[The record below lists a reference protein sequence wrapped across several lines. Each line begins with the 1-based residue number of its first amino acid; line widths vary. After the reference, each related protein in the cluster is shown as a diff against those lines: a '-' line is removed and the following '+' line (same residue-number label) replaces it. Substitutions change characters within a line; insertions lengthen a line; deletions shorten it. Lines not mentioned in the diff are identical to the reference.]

1 MIDHNVQND
10 KNNCQVVGRER
21 EEWAGEREASAH
33 LIQVGW
39 WQIYPFKLST
49 YRQYVSVRDK
59 IFLFVTYCLL
69 QELSR
74 EVEESRRDAE
84 ERRSRSRGVV
94 VEEDGVDHQVLD
106 EVSGEM
112 PARIAD
118 MEAEIRTLREAN
130 KSKQKT

>member
-1 MIDHNVQND
+1 MKFRMTRTTARSLDVNGKSGPENV
-10 KNNCQVVGRER
+10 KPLLISYRL
-21 EEWAGEREASAH
+21 AG
-33 LIQVGW
+33 V
-39 WQIYPFKLST
+39 KLST
-49 YRQYVSVRDK
+49 YRQNVSVKDK
-59 IFLFVTYCLL
+59 IFLVVTYCPV

-74 EVEESRRDAE
+74 EVEEGRRDAE

-130 KSKQKT
+130 KSEQKT

>member
-1 MIDHNVQND
+1 MDHDVQND
-10 KNNCQVVGRER
+10 KNHCQVVGRER

-33 LIQVGW
+33 LIQVGCC
-39 WQIYPFKLST
+39 QIYSFKLST
-49 YRQYVSVRDK
+49 YRQNVSVRDK
-59 IFLFVTYCLL
+59 IFLVVTYCPV

-130 KSKQKT
+130 KSEQKT

>member
-1 MIDHNVQND
+1 MMFRMTRTTARSLDVNGKSGPENV
-10 KNNCQVVGRER
+10 KPLLISYRL
-21 EEWAGEREASAH
+21 AG
-33 LIQVGW
+33 V
-39 WQIYPFKLST
+39 KLST
-49 YRQYVSVRDK
+49 YRQNVSVKDK
-59 IFLFVTYCLL
+59 IFLVVTYCPV

-74 EVEESRRDAE
+74 EVEEGRRDAE

-130 KSKQKT
+130 KSEQKT

>member
-1 MIDHNVQND
+1 MMFRMTRTTARSLDVNGKSGPENV
-10 KNNCQVVGRER
+10 KPLLISYRL
-21 EEWAGEREASAH
+21 AG
-33 LIQVGW
+33 V
-39 WQIYPFKLST
+39 KLST
-49 YRQYVSVRDK
+49 YRQNVSVKDK
-59 IFLFVTYCLL
+59 IFLVVTYCPV

-130 KSKQKT
+130 KSEQKS

>member
-1 MIDHNVQND
+1 MMFRMTRTTVRSLDVNGKSGLENV
-10 KNNCQVVGRER
+10 KPL
-21 EEWAGEREASAH
+21 
-33 LIQVGW
+33 LISYRLVDV
-39 WQIYPFKLST
+39 KLST
-49 YRQYVSVRDK
+49 YRQNVSVRDK
-59 IFLFVTYCLL
+59 NFLVVTYCPV

-130 KSKQKT
+130 KSEQKT

>member
-1 MIDHNVQND
+1 MPHDVQND
-10 KNNCQVVGRER
+10 KNHCQVVGRER

-39 WQIYPFKLST
+39 CQICSFKLST

-59 IFLFVTYCLL
+59 IFLVVTYCPV

-130 KSKQKT
+130 KSEQKT

>member
-1 MIDHNVQND
+1 MFRMTKTSARSLDVNGKSGPENV
-10 KNNCQVVGRER
+10 KPL
-21 EEWAGEREASAH
+21 
-33 LIQVGW
+33 LISYRLAAV
-39 WQIYPFKLST
+39 KLST
-49 YRQYVSVRDK
+49 YRQNVSVKDK
-59 IFLFVTYCLL
+59 IFLVVTYCPV

-130 KSKQKT
+130 KSEQKT

>member
-1 MIDHNVQND
+1 MV
-10 KNNCQVVGRER
+10 
-21 EEWAGEREASAH
+21 
-33 LIQVGW
+33 
-39 WQIYPFKLST
+39 
-49 YRQYVSVRDK
+49 
-59 IFLFVTYCLL
+59 VTYCPL

>member
-1 MIDHNVQND
+1 MHHDVQND
-10 KNNCQVVGRER
+10 KNHCQVVGRER

-39 WQIYPFKLST
+39 C
-49 YRQYVSVRDK
+49 QYAPSNYQHIVNIRDK
-59 IFLFVTYCLL
+59 IFLVVTYCLL

-130 KSKQKT
+130 KSEQKT

>member
-1 MIDHNVQND
+1 M
-10 KNNCQVVGRER
+10 
-21 EEWAGEREASAH
+21 
-33 LIQVGW
+33 
-39 WQIYPFKLST
+39 ST

-59 IFLFVTYCLL
+59 IFLVVTYSPV

-74 EVEESRRDAE
+74 EVEEGRRDAE

-130 KSKQKT
+130 KSEQKS

>member
-1 MIDHNVQND
+1 MKFRMTRTTARSLDVNGKSGPENV
-10 KNNCQVVGRER
+10 KPL
-21 EEWAGEREASAH
+21 
-33 LIQVGW
+33 LISYRLAAV
-39 WQIYPFKLST
+39 KLST
-49 YRQYVSVRDK
+49 YRQNVSVRDK
-59 IFLFVTYCLL
+59 IFLVVTYCLL

-130 KSKQKT
+130 KSEQKT

>member
-1 MIDHNVQND
+1 MHHDVQND
-10 KNNCQVVGRER
+10 KNHGQVVGRER

-33 LIQVGW
+33 LIQVGCC
-39 WQIYPFKLST
+39 QICSFKLST

-59 IFLFVTYCLL
+59 IFLVVTYSPV

-74 EVEESRRDAE
+74 EVEEGRRDAE

-130 KSKQKT
+130 KSEQKT